1 MAEVVSIV
9 RDGAHGRNVAAL
21 RSSSQ
26 GTSMAVH
33 RVEMGT
39 DTWVDL
45 KERLKVRDKRD
56 IHTYSV
62 DGVATDGQTY
72 RLNVVK
78 HQIASA
84 AVRVVAWKLDGV
96 KSFPSEKAAFKERV
110 AAIEDLDE
118 ELFDALNLKIR
129 EFESER
135 DRQEEEEKNAT
146 ADGVTA

>member
-1 MAEVVSIV
+1 MVAHMA
-9 RDGAHGRNVAAL
+9 A
-21 RSSSQ
+21 Q
-26 GTSMAVH
+26 AVH
-33 RVEMGT
+33 RVELKN
-39 DTWVDL
+39 DDWVDF

-84 AVRVVAWKLDGV
+84 AVRVSAWKLEGV
-96 KSFPSEKAAFKERV
+96 KSFPTGMPFKDRV

-118 ELFDALNLKIR
+118 ALFDTLNLKIR
-129 EFESER
+129 EFEQER
-135 DRQEEEEKNAT
+135 DRQEEEEKNET
-146 ADGVTA
+146 ADGVIA